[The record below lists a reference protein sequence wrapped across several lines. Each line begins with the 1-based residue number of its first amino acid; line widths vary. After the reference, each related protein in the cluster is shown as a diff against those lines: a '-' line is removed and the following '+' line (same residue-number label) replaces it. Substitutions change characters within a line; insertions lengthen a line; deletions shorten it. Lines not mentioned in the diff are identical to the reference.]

1 MPQELVGI
9 LGLVLNFVLIFAIVW
24 LFILRPDK
32 KRRNELNAMQNS
44 LQKGDRVITI
54 GGIHG
59 RVHAMDETTISLIN
73 DAGAVWTFERVAI
86 ARKVD

>member
-1 MPQELVGI
+1 MPLEIIAIGVQFAI
-9 LGLVLNFVLIFAIVW
+9 IFAIIW
-24 LFILRPDK
+24 FFIMRPEK